1 MDSSRGVGPNM
12 PRKTHIVCTL
22 GPSSRT
28 VSQLLALLNAGM
40 SVARFNFSHGSHEY
54 HQETLENLREAC
66 QISEKVC
73 AVLLDTKGPEIRTGL
88 LVDGKPV
95 QLTKGHPLT
104 LTTDYSVLGTQD
116 RIACSYPHLAR
127 DVKPGGRI
135 LMADGAV
142 LLEVVSISQE
152 KGEVH
157 CVCLNDAKL
166 GEKKNMN
173 LPGVVVDLPTLTDK
187 DVDDLLHWGVKNSVD
202 FIAAS
207 FVRKA
212 SDVRTIRKLLAS
224 APAPPEAHTNGAAA
238 NGKDGADAWGFSPPS
253 GIRIISKVEN
263 QEGLAN
269 FDEIL
274 AESDGIMVARGDLGM
289 EIPLTKMFWVQ
300 KSMIRKCNIA
310 GKPVVTATQML
321 DSMITNPRPTR
332 AEATDVAN
340 AVLDGTDC
348 VMLSGETAA
357 GSYPVDAVTMMAGIC
372 AEAEACVDTSAVCQ
386 SMLNETILN
395 NRSGPLSTIESLASS
410 AVLTAAKVQAACII
424 VLAAN
429 GSAARLIA
437 KYRPSQP
444 IVVGVVPRERRAIIG
459 FQEKFLTGH
468 AVARQCLLTRGLLP
482 VLVSA
487 KSEEERDSASAAKE
501 CVNEAIEFA
510 RAKGLAKS
518 GDPIVTMYNVEKQC
532 AVIRIVTCP

>member
-1 MDSSRGVGPNM
+1 MELSHKLGPTV

-66 QISEKVC
+66 KISEKVC
-73 AVLLDTKGPEIRTGL
+73 AVLLDTKGPEIRTGM
-88 LVDGKPV
+88 LVEGKPV
-95 QLTKGHPLT
+95 QLTKGQALT
-104 LTTDYSVLGTQD
+104 LTTDYNHLGTSD
-116 RIACSYPHLAR
+116 RIACSYAHLAR

-142 LLEVVSISQE
+142 LLEVVSTSPE

-157 CVCLNDAKL
+157 CLCLNDAKL
-166 GEKKNMN
+166 GEKKNCN
-173 LPGVVVDLPTLTDK
+173 LPGVVVDLPTLTEK
-187 DVDDLLHWGVKNSVD
+187 DVDDLLNWGVKNSVD

-212 SDVRTIRKLLAS
+212 SDVHTIRKLLAG
-224 APAPPEAHTNGAAA
+224 AVTPPEAHSNG
-238 NGKDGADAWGFSPPS
+238 GGADSGGGAWGFSPPT

-274 AESDGIMVARGDLGM
+274 AASDGIMVARGDLGM

-300 KSMIRKCNIA
+300 KTMIRKCNIA

-357 GSYPVDAVTMMAGIC
+357 GSYPVEAVTMMSGIC

-386 SMLNETILN
+386 SMLNETLVSN
-395 NRSGPLSTIESLASS
+395 DSGPLTTIESLASS
-410 AVLTAAKVQAACII
+410 AVLTAAKVQAACIV

-459 FQEKFLTGH
+459 FEEKSLTGH
-468 AVARQCLLTRGLLP
+468 AVSRQCLLTRGLLP
-482 VLVSA
+482 VLV
-487 KSEEERDSASAAKE
+487 AAKVDQE
-501 CVNEAIEFA
+501 TDPAAAAKHCVNEAIEYAVA
-510 RAKGLAKS
+510 RGLAKS
-518 GDPIVTMYNVEKQC
+518 GDSIVTMYNVERQC
-532 AVIRIVTCP
+532 AVIRVVTVA